1 MINADPVVITGNA
14 HPDLARDV
22 ARLLNLNLANVVV
35 GKHPD
40 GEPNI
45 QCIDDVRGRDVYILQ
60 PTGQPDRNLIEL
72 ALLSMAIRP
81 SAARITMII
90 PYFGFARQDRRDK
103 PRVPI
108 SVDLAIRI
116 LTGTGVNRI
125 VLLDLHTPQIVG
137 MFEAENPNISIDHM
151 YGRSVILEWLS
162 QQDLANVMLSSID
175 SGGAKWVES
184 YYQRLRDMGYPVE
197 FGIGAKSG
205 SSTEGI
211 AGVQLLG
218 KFAGRRSVFLDDM
231 VTTASS
237 AVTASYVALSPGL
250 GATDVWVI
258 AIHPVLANAEVCRR
272 IADSPISRFITTD
285 SLPITEEH
293 RRILEPK
300 LTVLSV
306 APLLA
311 LVVKH
316 LHEER
321 SLSMFFELAG
331 YRAGLQELGIG

>member
-1 MINADPVVITGNA
+1 MINTDPVIMTGNA
-14 HPDLARDV
+14 HPALARDV
-22 ARLLNLNLANVVV
+22 ARLLNLNLANVYA
-35 GKHPD
+35 GAHPD

-60 PTGQPDRNLIEL
+60 PTSQPDRNLIEL
-72 ALLSMAIRP
+72 ALLGMAIRP
-81 SAARITMII
+81 SAGRITMVI

-116 LTGTGVNRI
+116 LAGTGVNRI

-151 YGRSVILEWLS
+151 YCRSVILDWLA
-162 QQDLANVMLSSID
+162 QQDLSNITFSSID
-175 SGGAKWVES
+175 AGGAKWVES
-184 YYQRLRDMGYPVE
+184 YYQRLRDMGFPVE

-205 SSTEGI
+205 SSTAGI

-218 KFAGRRSVFLDDM
+218 KYAGHRTVFLDDM

-237 AVTASYVALSPGL
+237 AVTGSHVALSL
-250 GATDVWVI
+250 GATDVWMI

-272 IADSPISRFITTD
+272 IIDSPIARFITTD
-285 SLPITEEH
+285 TLPMKEEYRH
-293 RRILEPK
+293 ILEPK
-300 LTVLSV
+300 LTVIPI

-316 LHEER
+316 LHEDR

-331 YRAGLQELGIG
+331 YRAGLQELGMG